1 MSELNESKEEL
12 NNFPTQNPKEP
23 EQEPEQPPPQNPK
36 EPEQEPKEPPPQNP
50 KEPGQ
55 EPRQP
60 PPQNPKEPLADK
72 LRRLLVKHPKILI
85 VGWCIVLL
93 AFIIVIPLAYL
104 CWYFLPI
111 HLWKWAND
119 VWWHWLAAW
128 FGFLMLF
135 VAPIWGVM
143 IAFTITNYVTDL
155 ALWVEEIAVRKA
167 KQTVHET
174 EQEAINRLEQTDQ
187 AGLLPLL
194 KYSRAQLD
202 AYYEIGLNQTRRSF
216 FNAVLAMWLG
226 FALLLVGIALYV
238 GPVEKLGLARP
249 TQDFQILILAG
260 ATIIEFISAL
270 FLWVYRNTTAQLTF
284 YYKRQMHSHT
294 SILCFRMAST
304 MQQSDDAK
312 RAIIDKVLD
321 WTEMPVRPPL
331 AGTKG
336 LRSLLPALG
345 PKAAT

>member
-1 MSELNESKEEL
+1 MSNLNEPKEEL
-12 NNFPTQNPKEP
+12 DKLPTQNPKEP
-23 EQEPEQPPPQNPK
+23 EQEPDKPQPQDPK
-36 EPEQEPKEPPPQNP
+36 EPEQEPDQSPPQ
-50 KEPGQ
+50 K
-55 EPRQP
+55 
-60 PPQNPKEPLADK
+60 PKEPLVDK
-72 LRRLLVKHPKILI
+72 LRRLLVKRPKILI
-85 VGWCIVLL
+85 VGWSIVAL
-93 AFIIVIPLAYL
+93 AFLIVIPLAFL

-111 HLWKWAND
+111 YLWKWAND
-119 VWWHWLAAW
+119 AWWHWIGAW

-135 VAPIWGVM
+135 GTPIWGVM
-143 IAFTITNYVTDL
+143 LAFSITNFVTDL
-155 ALWVEEIAVRKA
+155 ALWVEETAVRKA

-238 GPVEKLGLARP
+238 GPVEKLGLTRP

-270 FLWVYRNTTAQLTF
+270 FLWVYRNSTAQLTF

-321 WTEMPVRPPL
+321 WTEMPQRPPL
-331 AGTKG
+331 VGTKG
-336 LRSLLPALG
+336 LRSLLAAQG
-345 PKAAT
+345 PKATT